1 VAAFTRDDL
10 DRYRMKLKTLFDRL
24 SGTAAGLES
33 EVGLPTGPEAMTTQG
48 LAGEPIES
56 STEGE
61 EEVAQTALLS
71 EEQLLAETR
80 AALARLDDGT
90 FGRCQGC
97 GRGIGKVRLDAV
109 PYARQCIHCAR
120 AEKPGLS

>member
-1 VAAFTRDDL
+1 
-10 DRYRMKLKTLFDRL
+10 
-24 SGTAAGLES
+24 
-33 EVGLPTGPEAMTTQG
+33 
-48 LAGEPIES
+48 
-56 STEGE
+56 
-61 EEVAQTALLS
+61 VAQTALLS

-97 GRGIGKVRLDAV
+97 GRVIGKVRLDAV